1 MRENIIHIYNIYYTT
16 TNYTTVAFQ
25 ENSVINGLL
34 AHLSFDSATEAVTGD

>member
-34 AHLSFDSATEAVTGD
+34 AHLSDSATEAVTGD